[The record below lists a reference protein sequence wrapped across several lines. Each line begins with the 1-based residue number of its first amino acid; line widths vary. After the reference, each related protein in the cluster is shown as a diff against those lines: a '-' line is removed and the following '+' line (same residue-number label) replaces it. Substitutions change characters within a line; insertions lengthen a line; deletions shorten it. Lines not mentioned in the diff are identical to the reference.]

1 MSTKM
6 IQIQANPHPTPT
18 QPAMFVPASVV
29 ANVGDNL
36 TWHNADKQDH
46 WPAPSASNPT
56 GFVQFRIPPDGTSR
70 GDLALAA
77 NIVAVTGATNAAAVV
92 LTLNGAAP
100 PTGTKVTMTYFP
112 PPAPPGT
119 TPPTSPWSGVSG
131 SFVATNLGPNR
142 CSIPVNTSSF
152 PPLTPSQ
159 GSLTL
164 TSPLPYTLKYVC
176 ALHKDELGAITVN
189 PQA

>member
-1 MSTKM
+1 MSTKA
-6 IQIQANPHPTPT
+6 IQIKTNPNPTPT
-18 QPAMFVPASVV
+18 QPAVFDPATVV
-29 ANVGDNL
+29 ANAGDNL

-46 WPAPSASNPT
+46 WPAPSEANPT

-70 GDLALAA
+70 GALALAP
-77 NIVAVTGATNAAAVV
+77 NILAVTGATNANPVV

-100 PTGTKVTMTYFP
+100 PSGTKVTMAYF
-112 PPAPPGT
+112 AP
-119 TPPTSPWSGVSG
+119 TPPLNPASPWAGLDGQTV
-131 SFVATNLGPNR
+131 VATIVGANS
-142 CSIPVNTSSF
+142 CSIAVDGSTF
-152 PPLTPSQ
+152 GPLTPSQ

-176 ALHKDELGAITVN
+176 ALHSEEQGAITVK